1 MTLNKDT
8 KCSIPILVWET
19 EGTMR
24 IPILHLLPREA
35 SLARWAGQPLFNP
48 RPRRRLVLLNRRPRL

>member
-1 MTLNKDT
+1 MTLNKDP
-8 KCSIPILVWET
+8 KRDIPILIWET

-24 IPILHLLPREA
+24 IPILHLLPLEA
-35 SLARWAGQPLFNP
+35 SLARWAGQPLLTS